1 MRGLFY
7 FEVDVLFLW
16 KCPSHTLLY
25 LHPYH
30 EHFHYAVALSNMA
43 SLTITIGSKA
53 LISPVSPV
61 IWITMAAP
69 TATKTESPTSLTPV
83 RTRPVDPAILVV
95 PIEASILPRDPRSM
109 PTLMESAIVLIAV
122 RIRMELV

>member
-1 MRGLFY
+1 
-7 FEVDVLFLW
+7 
-16 KCPSHTLLY
+16 
-25 LHPYH
+25 
-30 EHFHYAVALSNMA
+30 MA

-69 TATKTESPTSLTPV
+69 TAMRTASLIYSMPVPTKKV
-83 RTRPVDPAILVV
+83 ARAILVV